1 MRKLLSCVTAVC
13 LGASMVAP
21 MVSNA
26 IYNVQDSNSSVLDRF
41 NDKEKYVEIDNK
53 YKDLFF
59 VTVDGVSFPMAVEKE
74 KLEKTVFYS
83 TLDGKDIYA
92 LVPIEPMFFKN
103 GINEVTALFNLTEGT
118 TAEQV
123 NELLTNEFGYPNTIE
138 EYLNNPDYDYRIIG
152 SNNYF
157 KKACD
162 LLKNTG
168 YVDSFVIPGGYFQI
182 VEFNSNTAP
191 LGYVISDEKL
201 KEVEDYVNKN
211 ELGQLEFVTKYFN
224 PNSIYTLNFD
234 KENTLAEKLDISLK
248 LCKETGIRMN
258 YEVPET
264 VMDKVGIG
272 DVDVFNAING
282 DANCDKSATM
292 ADAAAILQAI
302 GNPDKYALSDQGE
315 FNADYACDG
324 LTADDAIEIQKKIA
338 GIE

>member
-1 MRKLLSCVTAVC
+1 
-13 LGASMVAP
+13 
-21 MVSNA
+21 
-26 IYNVQDSNSSVLDRF
+26 
-41 NDKEKYVEIDNK
+41 
-53 YKDLFF
+53 
-59 VTVDGVSFPMAVEKE
+59 MAVEE
-74 KLEKTVFYS
+74 ENLEKTVFYS

-92 LVPIEPMFFKN
+92 IVPIEPMFFKN

-123 NELLTNEFGYPNTIE
+123 NELLTNEFGYQNNIE
-138 EYLNNPDYDYRIIG
+138 KYLNNPDYDYRIIG

-162 LLKNTG
+162 LLKNAG

-182 VEFNSNTAP
+182 VEFNSNMAP
-191 LGYVISDEKL
+191 MGYVISDEKL

-211 ELGQLEFVTKYFN
+211 ELGQLKFAAEYFN
-224 PNSIYTLNFD
+224 SYSIYTLNSD

-272 DVDVFNAING
+272 DVDVFNSIDG
-282 DANCDKSATM
+282 DANNDTLRTI
-292 ADAAAILQAI
+292 ADAAAIFQSLA
-302 GNPDKYALSDQGE
+302 NPDKYKLSAQGE
-315 FNADYACDG
+315 FNADFACDG
-324 LTADDAIEIQKKIA
+324 ITVDDAVRIQKKLA
-338 GIE
+338 GISE

>member
-1 MRKLLSCVTAVC
+1 MKKLLSCVTAVC
-13 LGASMVAP
+13 LGALTVAP

-41 NDKEKYVEIDNK
+41 NDKEKYVEIENK

-59 VTVDGVSFPMAVEKE
+59 VTVDGVSLPMAVKE
-74 KLEKTVFYS
+74 ENLEKTVFYS

-92 LVPIEPMFFKN
+92 IVPIEPMFFKN
-103 GINEVTALFNLTEGT
+103 GINEVTALFNLTDGT

-138 EYLNNPDYDYRIIG
+138 KYLNNPDYDYRIIG

-162 LLKNTG
+162 LLKNAG
-168 YVDSFVIPGGYFQI
+168 YVDSFVIPGGYVQI
-182 VEFNSNTAP
+182 IEFNSNTTP
-191 LGYVISDEKL
+191 LGYIISDDKY

-211 ELGQLEFVTKYFN
+211 ELGELEFVTKCFN
-224 PNSIYTLNFD
+224 PNSIYTLNSD
-234 KENTLAEKLDISLK
+234 KEISLNEKLDISLK
-248 LCKETGIRMN
+248 LCKETGIIMN
-258 YEVPET
+258 YEVPES
-264 VMDKVGIG
+264 MGKVGIG
-272 DVDVFNAING
+272 VVDVFNAVNG

-315 FNADYACDG
+315 FNADYAGDG
-324 LTADDAIEIQKKIA
+324 LTPDDAIAIQKKLT

>member
-1 MRKLLSCVTAVC
+1 MKKLISCVTAVC

-26 IYNVQDSNSSVLDRF
+26 IYNVQDSNSSVLARF

-59 VTVDGVSFPMAVEKE
+59 VTVDRVSLPMAVEKE
-74 KLEKTVFYS
+74 NLEKTVFYS

-103 GINEVTALFNLTEGT
+103 GINEVSALFNLTEGT
-118 TAEQV
+118 TVEQV

-157 KKACD
+157 KKACG
-162 LLKNTG
+162 LLKNAG
-168 YVDSFVIPGGYFQI
+168 YVDSFVIPGEYFQI

-201 KEVEDYVNKN
+201 KEVEDYVNEN

-234 KENTLAEKLDISLK
+234 KEISLNEKLDISLK
-248 LCKETGIRMN
+248 LCKEIGIIMN
-258 YEVPET
+258 YEVPES

-282 DANCDKSATM
+282 DANCDSTATM

-324 LTADDAIEIQKKIA
+324 LTADDAIAIQKKLI
-338 GIE
+338 GIV